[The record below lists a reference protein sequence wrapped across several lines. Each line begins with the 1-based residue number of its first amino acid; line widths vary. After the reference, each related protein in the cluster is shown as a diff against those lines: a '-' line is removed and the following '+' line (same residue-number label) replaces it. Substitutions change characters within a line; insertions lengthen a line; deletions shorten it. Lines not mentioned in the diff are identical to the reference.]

1 MARCVTEQVISDVS
15 PSPRYAIVLAA
26 IGTARLMWASGFVIV
41 RYIRPYYGA
50 GEVVLARFGG
60 AALLLAPLIARQRP
74 ALPSRRDGAAIVVG
88 GLTWVGLNNF
98 MLNAGEKL
106 IDAGTA
112 AMLANVAPVFV
123 AIVAALALR
132 EKLGRPLIAGLIV
145 AFAGAIVIGWSSGH
159 HSGGLGGAALCFFS
173 AVPYTIAVV
182 VQKPLLKRVS
192 ALALT
197 WGGFV
202 VCTLVFLPFAPDLMH
217 ELGRAP
223 AKDTVLLV
231 FAVIGPTAVA
241 VTMWAFALTHS
252 SLAAQTVS
260 TYLIPVLAVLIGW
273 IALAE
278 APTSLVLLGGVL
290 CLAGV
295 AIAQRGQGA
304 ASVDRGAR

>member
-1 MARCVTEQVISDVS
+1 M
-15 PSPRYAIVLAA
+15 
-26 IGTARLMWASGFVIV
+26 
-41 RYIRPYYGA
+41 
-50 GEVVLARFGG
+50 
-60 AALLLAPLIARQRP
+60 
-74 ALPSRRDGAAIVVG
+74 
-88 GLTWVGLNNF
+88 
-98 MLNAGEKL
+98 
-106 IDAGTA
+106 
-112 AMLANVAPVFV
+112 
-123 AIVAALALR
+123 
-132 EKLGRPLIAGLIV
+132 
-145 AFAGAIVIGWSSGH
+145 
-159 HSGGLGGAALCFFS
+159 
-173 AVPYTIAVV
+173 
-182 VQKPLLKRVS
+182 QKPLLKRVS

-241 VTMWAFALTHS
+241 FTMWAFALTHS

>member
-1 MARCVTEQVISDVS
+1 MIEEVS
-15 PSPRYAIVLAA
+15 AETPPSPRYAIVLAA
-26 IGTARLMWASGFVIV
+26 IVTAMVMWAAGFVIV

-60 AALLLAPLIARQRP
+60 AALLLVPLMARQRP
-74 ALPSRRDGAAIVVG
+74 ALPSRRDGAAIVVV
-88 GLTWVGLNNF
+88 GLTWFGLNNF
-98 MLNAGEKL
+98 MLNAGEL

-123 AIVAALALR
+123 AIVAVLALR
-132 EKLGRPLIAGLIV
+132 ERLGRALIAGLIV

-173 AVPYTIAVV
+173 AVPYTVAVV

-202 VCTLVFLPFAPDLMH
+202 VCTLVFLPFAPDLAH
-217 ELGRAP
+217 EVGRAP

-231 FAVIGPTAVA
+231 FAVVGPTAVA
-241 VTMWAFALTHS
+241 FTCWAFALTYS

-278 APTSLVLLGGVL
+278 APTSLVLLGGAL
-290 CLAGV
+290 CLGGV
-295 AIAQRGQGA
+295 AIAQRGQRT

>member
-1 MARCVTEQVISDVS
+1 M
-15 PSPRYAIVLAA
+15 
-26 IGTARLMWASGFVIV
+26 LMWAAGFVIV

-60 AALLLAPLIARQRP
+60 AALLLVPLMARQRP
-74 ALPSRRDGAAIVVG
+74 ALPSRRDGAAIVVV
-88 GLTWVGLNNF
+88 GLTWFGLNNF

-123 AIVAALALR
+123 AIVAAIALR
-132 EKLGRPLIAGLIV
+132 EKLGRALITGLIV

-159 HSGGLGGAALCFFS
+159 HSGGLGGAALCFFA

-202 VCTLVFLPFAPDLMH
+202 VCTLVFAPFAPDLVH
-217 ELGRAP
+217 ELGHAP
-223 AKDTVLLV
+223 AKYTLLLV
-231 FAVIGPTAVA
+231 FAAIGPTAVA
-241 VTMWAFALTHS
+241 FTCWAFALTYS
-252 SLAAQTVS
+252 SLAAQAVS
-260 TYLIPVLAVLIGW
+260 TYLIPVLAVLIAW

-278 APTSLVLLGGVL
+278 VPTSLALVGGVA

-304 ASVDRGAR
+304 VSGDRSAR